1 MTGIRSVRSRQCSST
16 ARPFD
21 WTWTDD
27 DTTVAT
33 VQLRSGE
40 WHDGRPITADDV
52 AFTVRFLSDTSL
64 GDDGIPVP
72 APRFRGRTSLVTGVT
87 AVDDRTVELRID
99 ASREVARRVLTLP
112 VLPRTEWEPRSRRT
126 EIGDVSLQEG
136 VTEALTWQNPEPV
149 GSGPLAFERA
159 AIDEALVL
167 TRVEDHFIETA
178 PFERLS
184 FRVAPSDEAAV
195 QLAAADEVDATGPLT
210 ASVVPDIARSNS
222 TSLLIGT
229 TGAFYHVGYN
239 TREKIHSCRIHPRAK
254 ARGFL
259 LVLP

>member
-1 MTGIRSVRSRQCSST
+1 M
-16 ARPFD
+16 
-21 WTWTDD
+21 
-27 DTTVAT
+27 
-33 VQLRSGE
+33 QLRSGE

-64 GDDGIPVP
+64 GDDDIPVP